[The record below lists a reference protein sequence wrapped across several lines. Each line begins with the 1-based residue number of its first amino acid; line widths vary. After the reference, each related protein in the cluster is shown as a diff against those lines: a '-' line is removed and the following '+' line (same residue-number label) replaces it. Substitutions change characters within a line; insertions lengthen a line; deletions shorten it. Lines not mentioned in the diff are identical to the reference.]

1 MSQEI
6 QWCFETVNGTK
17 NRLNTVHRSYRVSL
31 NPLMKHSKNDLYDS
45 IVSDFKSVLSLHSDK
60 RVISVDVR
68 YDICEVR
75 YSIGSTQV
83 AQ

>member
-1 MSQEI
+1 
-6 QWCFETVNGTK
+6 
-17 NRLNTVHRSYRVSL
+17 
-31 NPLMKHSKNDLYDS
+31 MKHSKNDLYDS

-83 AQ
+83 AQWTWTNSSMKGLSF